1 MSTCIVCL
9 SSGDEASLKSRY
21 MLPCHC
27 ELCLCDECV
36 QKIMVCPYHRRRS
49 PPTDQD
55 ARETL
60 LAVLNAIK
68 RERTQLL
75 ATVEEL
81 AHENKFQKKC
91 CVVLALASLFFVI
104 SKDVLTLF
112 NSVRLSWAFS
122 IIAVLWSSLA
132 YLLFRPG
139 TLAEMKQDVWKMCV
153 VSMVACV
160 FILK

>member
-1 MSTCIVCL
+1 V
-9 SSGDEASLKSRY
+9 SLKSRY

-60 LAVLNAIK
+60 LAVLDAIK

-81 AHENKFQKKC
+81 AHENKFQRKC
-91 CVVLALASLFFVI
+91 CLVLALASLFFVV
-104 SKDVLTLF
+104 SKDVLYVF
-112 NSVRLSWAFS
+112 NSLRLSWAIS
-122 IIAVLWSSLA
+122 IITVLWTCLA

-139 TLAEMKQDVWKMCV
+139 TLEEMKKDVLKISV
-153 VSMVACV
+153 ATIVACA